1 MKRLSFLLCGIFV
14 ALSLGTS
21 YAASPPTISRVW
33 SWNISATTAGLSM
46 SYKNND
52 QNARVWFEY
61 STQSSLSGA
70 KRVGERTVSPTAGG
84 AQSHVDLSGL
94 QPNTTYYYRAF
105 IRNYDGEVY
114 SGIESFRTAAG
125 SETRPPTVE
134 FSEGRQTG
142 SSIALG
148 FSCDGKGS
156 AATCAAYWST
166 SPSMGGKHELAQI
179 SLSAAPGGSYMHAT
193 FKNSSVP
200 DETRIYVQAEITS
213 ANGTAKTAIRDFLIR
228 NKPI

>member
-1 MKRLSFLLCGIFV
+1 MKRLSLLLCGVFV
-14 ALSLGTS
+14 ALSMGTS
-21 YAASPPTISRVW
+21 SAASPPTITRVW

-61 STQSSLSGA
+61 STNSALSGA
-70 KRVGERTVSPTAGG
+70 KRVGEMVVSPNAGG
-84 AQSHVDLSGL
+84 SQWHVDLSGL
-94 QPNTTYYYRAF
+94 QPNTAYYYRAF

-125 SETRPPTVE
+125 SETRPPTITFE
-134 FSEGRQTG
+134 EGRQTG

-148 FSCDGKGS
+148 FGCDGKGT

-166 SPSMGGKHELAQI
+166 SSSMSGKHELARE
-179 SLSAAPGGSYMHAT
+179 SLSSAPGGSYLHAT
-193 FKNSSVP
+193 FRNSSVP
-200 DETRIYVQAEITS
+200 DDTRIYVQGEITS
-213 ANGTAKTAIRDFLIR
+213 ANGTAKTAVREFLIR